1 MLFAGKGREL
11 VILRGQAGVKEWE
24 ALQQGGGA
32 GAVKGEGEGGARHV
46 LRYRVVRNPPGITE
60 LRFAAKCVRLLACF
74 EQTRSGLAMGM
85 LGQSSASPC
94 HATHIHIG

>member
-1 MLFAGKGREL
+1 MFAGKGREL
-11 VILRGQAGVKEWE
+11 VILRGQAGVQEWE

-32 GAVKGEGEGGARHV
+32 GAGDGEVVKGGARHV

-60 LRFAAKCVRLLACF
+60 LRFAAKCVRLLVCF

-85 LGQSSASPC
+85 LG
-94 HATHIHIG
+94 